1 MISICLEEEE
11 NIYMRKYLLPGF
23 LLISEILIIIA
34 AAIMS
39 VYIRF
44 EGNVVDHYLRIIVA
58 HLPFLIVDYLLFFL
72 FFELYRRVW
81 RYAGIRE
88 LLAVAGAS
96 LCGTALFYIG
106 HNFFDGDYIP
116 RTVFVLIFFLVLA
129 GTGISRLALRFLI
142 TMAEADKKNGDAIP
156 VLIIGAGDAGNL
168 MARDIKQYHANDR
181 RIVGFIDDDPSK
193 LHNLAFGIKVLG
205 GRDAIADAVAKY
217 GVKEIIIAIPSLPP
231 REIAAIVDICSQ
243 TKCKTKI
250 VPGVYSLLE
259 QSVNMKTLRPVGVED
274 LLERDPVVLDV
285 EKIAGYLKGKCV
297 MVTGAG
303 GSIGSELCRQVMQ
316 MKPSTLILLGKGE
329 NSIYEIHRE
338 LGGIYGT
345 KRIVPVIASVR
356 DTERMSGIYDRYKP
370 QVVFHAAAHKH
381 VPLMEA
387 QPEEAVR
394 NNVYGSWRTAR
405 LAGEKGVETFIMVST
420 DKAVNPTS
428 VMGATKR
435 VAERVMQALN
445 KQFATKYITVRF
457 GNVLGS
463 RGSVVPL
470 FKKQIEAGGPVTVTD
485 PEMKRYFMT
494 IPEASQLILQAGA
507 MGKGGEVFV
516 LDMGEPVKIVDLARN
531 MIRLY
536 GHEPD
541 VDVQITFTGLRPGEK
556 LFEELL
562 TAEEGTSSTMHKQ
575 IFRANLRDEDPQ
587 SLRDEL
593 AKFKNCT
600 TDLEYI
606 ELLQKMVPTYTPNHF

>member
-1 MISICLEEEE
+1 
-11 NIYMRKYLLPGF
+11 MRKYLLPGF
-23 LLISEILIIIA
+23 LLISDILIIIA

-44 EGNVVDHYLRIIVA
+44 EGADVDHYLPVIVA
-58 HLPFLIVDYLLFFL
+58 HLPFLIVDFLLFFL

-88 LLAVAGAS
+88 LLAVAGAA
-96 LCGTALFYIG
+96 LCGTAAFYAG
-106 HNFFDGDYIP
+106 HNLLDGVYIP
-116 RTVFVLIFFLVLA
+116 RILYVLIFFIVLA
-129 GTGISRLALRFLI
+129 GTGISRLSLRFLI
-142 TMAEADKKNGDAIP
+142 TLSSRENKTSEAIP

-181 RIVGFIDDDPSK
+181 HIVGFIDDDPSK
-193 LHNLAFGIKVLG
+193 LNNLAFGIKVIG
-205 GRDAIADAVAKY
+205 GREAIEGAVEKY
-217 GVKEIIIAIPSLPP
+217 GVKEIIIAMPSLTP

-243 TKCKTKI
+243 TKCITKI

-259 QSVNMKTLRPVGVED
+259 QNVNMNTLRPVGVED
-274 LLERDPVVLDV
+274 LLERDPVILDV
-285 EKIAGYLKGKCV
+285 EQIAGYLKGKCV

-345 KRIVPVIASVR
+345 KRIVPIIASVR
-356 DTERMSGIYDRYKP
+356 DTERMAGVYDRYKP

-435 VAERVMQALN
+435 VAEKVMQGLN
-445 KQFATKYITVRF
+445 VQFDTKYITVRF

-507 MGKGGEVFV
+507 MGRGGEVFV
-516 LDMGEPVKIVDLARN
+516 LDMGEPVKIVDLAKN

-541 VDVQITFTGLRPGEK
+541 GDIQITFTGLRPGEK

-562 TAEEGTSSTMHKQ
+562 SAEEGTSATMHKQ
-575 IFRANLRDEDPQ
+575 IFRANLPGEDPQ
-587 SLRDEL
+587 TIRDQL
-593 AKFKNCT
+593 AKFRNCK
-600 TDLEYI
+600 TDLEFI
-606 ELLQKMVPTYTPNHF
+606 EMLQEMVPTYTPNHF

>member
-1 MISICLEEEE
+1 
-11 NIYMRKYLLPGF
+11 MRKYLLPGF
-23 LLISEILIIIA
+23 LLISDSLIIIA
-34 AAIMS
+34 AAIIS

-44 EGNVVDHYLRIIVA
+44 EGIDVEHYLKIVVA
-58 HLPFLIVDYLLFFL
+58 QLPFMIAAYLLFFL

-96 LCGTALFYIG
+96 LCGTAFFYVG
-106 HNFFDGDYIP
+106 YNFFNTEFIP
-116 RTVFVLIFFLVLA
+116 RTVFVLIFFFVLA
-129 GTGISRLALRFLI
+129 GTGISRLSLRLLI
-142 TMAEADKKNGDAIP
+142 TMSETEKKKSDAMP

-168 MARDIKQYHANDR
+168 MARDIMQYHANDR
-181 RIVGFIDDDPSK
+181 KIIGFIDDDLAKHGS
-193 LHNLAFGIKVLG
+193 LAFGIKVLG
-205 GRDAIADAVAKY
+205 GRDAIADAVDNY
-217 GVKEIIIAIPSLPP
+217 GVKEIIIAIPSLSP
-231 REIAAIVDICSQ
+231 REIAAIVDICSK
-243 TKCKTKI
+243 TKCKMKI
-250 VPGVYSLLE
+250 VPGIYSLLE
-259 QSVNMKTLRPVGVED
+259 KNVNMKTLRPIGVED
-274 LLERDPVVLDV
+274 LLPRDQVMLDV

-316 MKPSTLILLGKGE
+316 MQPSSLILLGKGE

-338 LGGIYGT
+338 LCGIYGGT
-345 KRIVPVIASVR
+345 GIVPVIASVR
-356 DTERMSGIYDRYKP
+356 DTKRMAGIYDRYRP

-394 NNVYGSWRTAR
+394 NNICGSWRTAR

-516 LDMGEPVKIVDLARN
+516 LDMGAPVKIVDLARN

-536 GHEPD
+536 GYEPD
-541 VDVQITFTGLRPGEK
+541 VDIQIAFTGLRPGEK

-562 TAEEGTSSTMHKQ
+562 TAEEGTSSTMHRQ

-587 SLRDEL
+587 SLREDLVEFDTC
-593 AKFKNCT
+593 K

-606 ELLQKMVPTYTPNHF
+606 A

>member
-1 MISICLEEEE
+1 
-11 NIYMRKYLLPGF
+11 MRKYLLPGF
-23 LLISEILIIIA
+23 LFITDVLIIIA
-34 AAIMS
+34 AAISS

-44 EGNVVDHYLRIIVA
+44 EGEAVDYFLPIMVA
-58 HLPFLIVDYLLFFL
+58 NIPFLLVVYLSFFLLFA
-72 FFELYRRVW
+72 LYRRVW

-88 LLAVAGAS
+88 LLAIAGATC
-96 LCGTALFYIG
+96 CGTLVFFAG
-106 HNFFDGDYIP
+106 HNLFGGIYLP
-116 RTVFVLIFFLVLA
+116 RTIYVLLLFIIMA
-129 GTGISRLALRFLI
+129 CTGISRLALRCLI
-142 TMAEADKKNGDAIP
+142 TIASREHNGTEQVP

-168 MARDIKQYHANDR
+168 MARDITQYHSRDR

-193 LHNLAFGIKVLG
+193 HANLAFGIKVLG
-205 GRDAIADAVAKY
+205 GRELIASTVEKY

-243 TKCKTKI
+243 TKCKTQI

-259 QSVNMKTLRPVGVED
+259 QNINMKTLRPVGVED

-285 EKIAGYLKGKCV
+285 EKIASYLKGKCV
-297 MVTGAG
+297 LVTGAG

-316 MKPSTLILLGKGE
+316 MKPATLILLGKGE

-338 LGGIYGT
+338 LAGIYGT
-345 KRIVPVIASVR
+345 KRIVPIIASVR
-356 DTERMSGIYDRYKP
+356 DTERMAGIFDRYKP

-435 VAERVMQALN
+435 VAEKVMQGLN
-445 KQFATKYITVRF
+445 QQFATKYITVRF

-541 VDVQITFTGLRPGEK
+541 GDIQITFTGLRPGEK

-562 TAEEGTSSTMHKQ
+562 SAEEGTSATIHKQ
-575 IFRANLRDEDPQ
+575 IFRANLKDEDPQ
-587 SLRDEL
+587 MIRNQL
-593 AKFKNCT
+593 AKFKECT
-600 TDLEYI
+600 TDLEFI
-606 ELLQKMVPTYTPNHF
+606 EMLQEMVPTYTPNHF

>member
-1 MISICLEEEE
+1 
-11 NIYMRKYLLPGF
+11 MRKYLLPGF
-23 LLISEILIIIA
+23 LLISDILIIIA

-44 EGNVVDHYLRIIVA
+44 EGANVDHYLRLIVA
-58 HLPFLIVDYLLFFL
+58 HLPFLIVDFLLFFL

-88 LLAVAGAS
+88 LLAVAGAT
-96 LCGTALFYIG
+96 LCGTAAFYVG
-106 HNFFDGDYIP
+106 HNVFDGVYIP
-116 RTVFVLIFFLVLA
+116 RTLYVLIFFIVLA

-142 TMAEADKKNGDAIP
+142 TLSSRENKTSEAMP

-181 RIVGFIDDDPSK
+181 HIVGFIDDDPAK

-205 GRDAIADAVAKY
+205 GRDVIASAVEKY
-217 GVKEIIIAIPSLPP
+217 GVKEIIIAMPSLTP
-231 REIAAIVDICSQ
+231 RELAAIVDICSQ
-243 TKCKTKI
+243 TKCITKI

-259 QSVNMKTLRPVGVED
+259 QNVNMNTLRPVGVED

-285 EKIAGYLKGKCV
+285 EQIAGYLKGKCV

-345 KRIVPVIASVR
+345 KRIVPIIASVR
-356 DTERMSGIYDRYKP
+356 DTERMAGVYDRYKP

-435 VAERVMQALN
+435 VAEKVMQGLN
-445 KQFATKYITVRF
+445 VQFDTKYITVRF

-541 VDVQITFTGLRPGEK
+541 GDIQITFTGLRPGEK

-562 TAEEGTSSTMHKQ
+562 SAEEGTTATIHTQ
-575 IFRANLRDEDPQ
+575 IFRANLPNEDPQ
-587 SLRDEL
+587 TIRDQL
-593 AKFKNCT
+593 AKFRNCK
-600 TDLEYI
+600 TDLEFI
-606 ELLQKMVPTYTPNHF
+606 EMLQEMVPTYTPNHF

>member
-1 MISICLEEEE
+1 
-11 NIYMRKYLLPGF
+11 MRKYLLPCF
-23 LLISEILIIIA
+23 LLISDILIIIA

-44 EGNVVDHYLRIIVA
+44 EDAAVDYYLPVVVA
-58 HLPFLIVDYLLFFL
+58 HLPFLIVDFLLFFL
-72 FFELYRRVW
+72 FFKLYRRVW

-88 LLAVAGAS
+88 LLAVAGAA
-96 LCGTALFYIG
+96 LCGTAAFYLG
-106 HNFFDGDYIP
+106 HNLFGGVYIP
-116 RTVFVLIFFLVLA
+116 RTLYVLIFFMVLA
-129 GTGISRLALRFLI
+129 GTGISRLSLRFLI
-142 TMAEADKKNGDAIP
+142 TLSSRENKTSDAIP

-181 RIVGFIDDDPSK
+181 HIVGFIDDDPSK
-193 LHNLAFGIKVLG
+193 LNNLAFGIKVIG
-205 GRDAIADAVAKY
+205 SREAIAGAVEKY
-217 GVKEIIIAIPSLPP
+217 GVKEIIIAMPSLTP

-243 TKCKTKI
+243 TKCITKI

-259 QSVNMKTLRPVGVED
+259 QNVNMNTLRPVGVED
-274 LLERDPVVLDV
+274 LLERDPVILDV
-285 EKIAGYLKGKCV
+285 EQIAGYLKGKCV

-345 KRIVPVIASVR
+345 KRIVPIIASVR
-356 DTERMSGIYDRYKP
+356 DTERMAGVFDRYKP

-435 VAERVMQALN
+435 VAEKVMQGLN
-445 KQFATKYITVRF
+445 VQFDTKYITVRF

-516 LDMGEPVKIVDLARN
+516 LDMGEPVKIVDLAKN

-541 VDVQITFTGLRPGEK
+541 GDIQITFTGLRPGEK

-562 TAEEGTSSTMHKQ
+562 SAEEGTSATMHSQ
-575 IFRANLRDEDPQ
+575 IFRANLPNEEPQTIRDQ
-587 SLRDEL
+587 L
-593 AKFKNCT
+593 AKFKNCK
-600 TDLEYI
+600 TDLEFI
-606 ELLQKMVPTYTPNHF
+606 EMLQEMVPTYTPNHF

>member
-1 MISICLEEEE
+1 
-11 NIYMRKYLLPGF
+11 MRKYLLPGF
-23 LLISEILIIIA
+23 LLISDILIIIA

-44 EGNVVDHYLRIIVA
+44 EGADVDHYLPVIVA
-58 HLPFLIVDYLLFFL
+58 HLPFLIVDFLLFFL

-88 LLAVAGAS
+88 LLAVAGAA
-96 LCGTALFYIG
+96 LCGTAAFYAG
-106 HNFFDGDYIP
+106 HNLLDGVYIP
-116 RTVFVLIFFLVLA
+116 RTLYVLIFFIVLA
-129 GTGISRLALRFLI
+129 GTGISRLSLRFLI
-142 TMAEADKKNGDAIP
+142 TLSSRENKTSEAIP

-181 RIVGFIDDDPSK
+181 HIVGFIDDDPSK
-193 LHNLAFGIKVLG
+193 LNNLAFGIKVIG
-205 GRDAIADAVAKY
+205 GREAIAGAVEKY
-217 GVKEIIIAIPSLPP
+217 GVKEIIIAMPSLTP

-243 TKCKTKI
+243 TKCITKI

-259 QSVNMKTLRPVGVED
+259 QNVNMNTLRPVGVED
-274 LLERDPVVLDV
+274 LLERDPVILDV
-285 EKIAGYLKGKCV
+285 EQIAGYLKGKCV

-345 KRIVPVIASVR
+345 KRIVPIIASVR
-356 DTERMSGIYDRYKP
+356 DTERMAGVYDRYKP

-428 VMGATKR
+428 GMGATKR
-435 VAERVMQALN
+435 VAEKVMQGLN
-445 KQFATKYITVRF
+445 VQFDTKYITVRF

-507 MGKGGEVFV
+507 MGRGGEVFV
-516 LDMGEPVKIVDLARN
+516 LDMGEPVKIVDLAKN

-541 VDVQITFTGLRPGEK
+541 GDIQITFTGLRPGEK

-562 TAEEGTSSTMHKQ
+562 SAEEGTSATMHKQ
-575 IFRANLRDEDPQ
+575 IFRANLPGEDPQ
-587 SLRDEL
+587 TIRDQL
-593 AKFKNCT
+593 AKFRNCK
-600 TDLEYI
+600 TDLEFI
-606 ELLQKMVPTYTPNHF
+606 EMLQEMVPTYTPNHF

>member
-1 MISICLEEEE
+1 
-11 NIYMRKYLLPGF
+11 MRKYLLPGF
-23 LLISEILIIIA
+23 LLISDILIIIA

-44 EGNVVDHYLRIIVA
+44 EGADVDHYLPVIVA
-58 HLPFLIVDYLLFFL
+58 HLPFLIVDFLLFFL

-88 LLAVAGAS
+88 LLAVAGAA
-96 LCGTALFYIG
+96 LCGTAAFYAG
-106 HNFFDGDYIP
+106 HNLLDGVYIP
-116 RTVFVLIFFLVLA
+116 RTLYVLIFFMVLA
-129 GTGISRLALRFLI
+129 GTGISRLSLRFLI
-142 TMAEADKKNGDAIP
+142 TLSSRENKTSEAIP

-181 RIVGFIDDDPSK
+181 HIVGFIDDDPSK
-193 LHNLAFGIKVLG
+193 LHNLAFGIKVIG
-205 GRDAIADAVAKY
+205 GRQAIAGAVEKY
-217 GVKEIIIAIPSLPP
+217 GVKEIIIAMPSLTP

-243 TKCKTKI
+243 TKCITKI

-259 QSVNMKTLRPVGVED
+259 QNVNMNTLRPVGVED

-285 EKIAGYLKGKCV
+285 EQIAGYLKGKCV

-345 KRIVPVIASVR
+345 KRIVPIIASVR
-356 DTERMSGIYDRYKP
+356 DTERMAGVYDRYKP

-435 VAERVMQALN
+435 VAEKVMQGLN
-445 KQFATKYITVRF
+445 VQFDTKYITVRF

-516 LDMGEPVKIVDLARN
+516 LDMGEPVKIVDLAKN

-541 VDVQITFTGLRPGEK
+541 GDIQITFTGLRPGEK

-562 TAEEGTSSTMHKQ
+562 SAEEGTSATIHSQ
-575 IFRANLRDEDPQ
+575 IFRANLPDEDPQ
-587 SLRDEL
+587 TIRDQL
-593 AKFKNCT
+593 AKFRNCK
-600 TDLEYI
+600 TDLEFI
-606 ELLQKMVPTYTPNHF
+606 EMLQEMVPTYTPNHF

>member
-1 MISICLEEEE
+1 
-11 NIYMRKYLLPGF
+11 MRKYLLPGF
-23 LLISEILIIIA
+23 LLVSDILIIIA

-44 EGNVVDHYLRIIVA
+44 EGVAVDHYLRVIVA
-58 HLPFLIVDYLLFFL
+58 HLPFLCADYLLFFL
-72 FFELYRRVW
+72 LFKLYRRVW

-88 LLAVAGAS
+88 LLAVAGAA
-96 LCGTALFYIG
+96 LCGTAVFYTG
-106 HNFFDGDYIP
+106 HTLFDGVYIP
-116 RTVFVLIFFLVLA
+116 RTLYVLIFFIILA
-129 GTGISRLALRFLI
+129 GTGISRLSLRFLI
-142 TMAEADKKNGDAIP
+142 TLSSRESKTNDAIP

-181 RIVGFIDDDPSK
+181 HIVGFIDDDPAK
-193 LHNLAFGIKVLG
+193 LNNLAFGIKVLG
-205 GRDAIADAVAKY
+205 GRDTIASAVEKY
-217 GVKEIIIAIPSLPP
+217 DVKEIIIAMPSLAP
-231 REIAAIVDICSQ
+231 REIAGIVDICSQ

-259 QSVNMKTLRPVGVED
+259 QNVNMNALRPVGVED

-297 MVTGAG
+297 LVTGAG

-338 LGGIYGT
+338 LGSIYGT

-356 DTERMSGIYDRYKP
+356 DTERMAGVFDRYKP

-435 VAERVMQALN
+435 VAEKVMQGLN
-445 KQFATKYITVRF
+445 VQFDTKYITVRF

-541 VDVQITFTGLRPGEK
+541 DDIQITFTGLRPGEK

-562 TAEEGTSSTMHKQ
+562 SAEEGTSATVHTQ
-575 IFRANLRDEDPQ
+575 IFRANLPGEDPQ
-587 SLRDEL
+587 TIRDQL

-606 ELLQKMVPTYTPNHF
+606 EMLQEMVPTYTPNHF

>member
-1 MISICLEEEE
+1 
-11 NIYMRKYLLPGF
+11 MRKYLLPGF
-23 LLISEILIIIA
+23 LLVSDILIIIA

-44 EGNVVDHYLRIIVA
+44 EGVAVDHYLRVIVA
-58 HLPFLIVDYLLFFL
+58 HLPFLCADYLLFFL
-72 FFELYRRVW
+72 LFKLYRRVW

-88 LLAVAGAS
+88 LLAVAGAA
-96 LCGTALFYIG
+96 LCGTAVFYTG
-106 HNFFDGDYIP
+106 HTLFDGVYIP
-116 RTVFVLIFFLVLA
+116 RTLYVLIFFIILA

-142 TMAEADKKNGDAIP
+142 TLSSRESKTSDAIP

-181 RIVGFIDDDPSK
+181 HIVGFIDDDPAK
-193 LHNLAFGIKVLG
+193 LNNLAFGIKVLG
-205 GRDAIADAVAKY
+205 GRDTIASAVEKY
-217 GVKEIIIAIPSLPP
+217 DVKEIIIAMPSLAP
-231 REIAAIVDICSQ
+231 REIAGIVDICSQ

-259 QSVNMKTLRPVGVED
+259 QNVNMNALRPVGVED

-297 MVTGAG
+297 LVTGAG

-338 LGGIYGT
+338 LGSIYGT

-356 DTERMSGIYDRYKP
+356 DTERMAGVFDRYKP

-435 VAERVMQALN
+435 VAEKVMQGLN
-445 KQFATKYITVRF
+445 VQFNTKYITVRF

-541 VDVQITFTGLRPGEK
+541 DDIQITFTGLRPGEK

-562 TAEEGTSSTMHKQ
+562 SAEEGTSATVHTQ
-575 IFRANLRDEDPQ
+575 IFRANLREEDPQ
-587 SLRDEL
+587 TIRDQL

-606 ELLQKMVPTYTPNHF
+606 EMLQEMVPTYTPNHF

>member
-1 MISICLEEEE
+1 
-11 NIYMRKYLLPGF
+11 MRKYLLPGF
-23 LLISEILIIIA
+23 LLISDILIIIA

-44 EGNVVDHYLRIIVA
+44 EGADVDHYLRVIVA
-58 HLPFLIVDYLLFFL
+58 HLPFLIVDFLLFFL

-88 LLAVAGAS
+88 LLAVAGAA
-96 LCGTALFYIG
+96 LCGTAAFYVG
-106 HNFFDGDYIP
+106 HNLFDGVYIP
-116 RTVFVLIFFLVLA
+116 RTLYVLIFFMVLA

-142 TMAEADKKNGDAIP
+142 TLSSRENKTSEAIP

-181 RIVGFIDDDPSK
+181 HIVGFIDDDPSK

-205 GRDAIADAVAKY
+205 GRDVIASAVEKY
-217 GVKEIIIAIPSLPP
+217 GVKEIIIAMPSLTP

-243 TKCKTKI
+243 TKCITKI

-259 QSVNMKTLRPVGVED
+259 QNVNMNTLRPVGVED
-274 LLERDPVVLDV
+274 LLERDPVILDV

-338 LGGIYGT
+338 QGGIYGT
-345 KRIVPVIASVR
+345 KRIVPIIASVR
-356 DTERMSGIYDRYKP
+356 DTERMAGVFDRYKP

-394 NNVYGSWRTAR
+394 NNVSGSWSTAR

-435 VAERVMQALN
+435 VAEKVMQGLN
-445 KQFATKYITVRF
+445 VQFDTKYITVRF

-541 VDVQITFTGLRPGEK
+541 GDIQITFTGL
-556 LFEELL
+556 
-562 TAEEGTSSTMHKQ
+562 
-575 IFRANLRDEDPQ
+575 
-587 SLRDEL
+587 
-593 AKFKNCT
+593 
-600 TDLEYI
+600 
-606 ELLQKMVPTYTPNHF
+606 

>member
-1 MISICLEEEE
+1 
-11 NIYMRKYLLPGF
+11 
-23 LLISEILIIIA
+23 
-34 AAIMS
+34 
-39 VYIRF
+39 
-44 EGNVVDHYLRIIVA
+44 
-58 HLPFLIVDYLLFFL
+58 
-72 FFELYRRVW
+72 
-81 RYAGIRE
+81 
-88 LLAVAGAS
+88 
-96 LCGTALFYIG
+96 
-106 HNFFDGDYIP
+106 
-116 RTVFVLIFFLVLA
+116 
-129 GTGISRLALRFLI
+129 
-142 TMAEADKKNGDAIP
+142 
-156 VLIIGAGDAGNL
+156 

-181 RIVGFIDDDPSK
+181 HIVGFIDDDPSK
-193 LHNLAFGIKVLG
+193 LNNLAFGIKVIG
-205 GRDAIADAVAKY
+205 GREAIEGAVEKY
-217 GVKEIIIAIPSLPP
+217 GVKEIIIAMPSLTP

-243 TKCKTKI
+243 TKCITKI
-250 VPGVYSLLE
+250 IPGVYSLLE
-259 QSVNMKTLRPVGVED
+259 QNVNMNTLRPVGVED
-274 LLERDPVVLDV
+274 LLERDPVILDV
-285 EKIAGYLKGKCV
+285 EQIAGYLKGKCV

-345 KRIVPVIASVR
+345 KRIVPIIASVR
-356 DTERMSGIYDRYKP
+356 DTERMAGVYDRYKP

-435 VAERVMQALN
+435 VAEKVMQGLN
-445 KQFATKYITVRF
+445 VQFDTKYITVRF

-507 MGKGGEVFV
+507 MGRGGEVFV
-516 LDMGEPVKIVDLARN
+516 LDMGEPVKIVDLAKN

-541 VDVQITFTGLRPGEK
+541 GDIQITFTGLRPGEK

-562 TAEEGTSSTMHKQ
+562 SAEEGTSATMHKQ
-575 IFRANLRDEDPQ
+575 IFRANLPNEDPQ
-587 SLRDEL
+587 TIRDQL
-593 AKFKNCT
+593 AKFRNCK
-600 TDLEYI
+600 TDLEFI
-606 ELLQKMVPTYTPNHF
+606 EMLQEMVPTYTPNHF

>member
-1 MISICLEEEE
+1 
-11 NIYMRKYLLPGF
+11 MRKYLLPGF
-23 LLISEILIIIA
+23 LLISDILIIIA

-44 EGNVVDHYLRIIVA
+44 EGADVDHYLPVIVA
-58 HLPFLIVDYLLFFL
+58 HLPFLIVDFLLFFL

-88 LLAVAGAS
+88 LLAVAGAV
-96 LCGTALFYIG
+96 LGGTAAFYAGCI
-106 HNFFDGDYIP
+106 FYSVYIP
-116 RTVFVLIFFLVLA
+116 RTLYVLIFFMVLA

-142 TMAEADKKNGDAIP
+142 TLSSRENKTSEAIP

-181 RIVGFIDDDPSK
+181 HIVGFIDDDPSK
-193 LHNLAFGIKVLG
+193 LNNLAFGIKVIG
-205 GRDAIADAVAKY
+205 GRQAIAGAVEKY
-217 GVKEIIIAIPSLPP
+217 GVKEIIIAMPSLTP

-243 TKCKTKI
+243 TKCITKI

-259 QSVNMKTLRPVGVED
+259 QNVNMNTLRPVGVED

-345 KRIVPVIASVR
+345 KRIVPIIASVR
-356 DTERMSGIYDRYKP
+356 DTERMAGVYDRYKP

-435 VAERVMQALN
+435 VAEKVMQGLN
-445 KQFATKYITVRF
+445 VQFDTKYITVRF

-507 MGKGGEVFV
+507 MGRGGEVFV
-516 LDMGEPVKIVDLARN
+516 LDMGEPVKIVDLAKN

-541 VDVQITFTGLRPGEK
+541 GDIQITFTGLRPGEK

-562 TAEEGTSSTMHKQ
+562 SAEEGTSATIHKQ
-575 IFRANLRDEDPQ
+575 IFRANLPNEDPQ
-587 SLRDEL
+587 TIRDQL
-593 AKFKNCT
+593 AKFRNCK
-600 TDLEYI
+600 TDLEFI
-606 ELLQKMVPTYTPNHF
+606 EMLQEMVPTYTPNHF

>member
-1 MISICLEEEE
+1 
-11 NIYMRKYLLPGF
+11 MRKYLLPGF
-23 LLISEILIIIA
+23 LLISDILIIIA

-44 EGNVVDHYLRIIVA
+44 EGADVDHYLPVIVA
-58 HLPFLIVDYLLFFL
+58 HLPFLIVDFLLFFL

-88 LLAVAGAS
+88 LLAVAGAA
-96 LCGTALFYIG
+96 LCGTAAFYAG
-106 HNFFDGDYIP
+106 HNLLDGVYIP
-116 RTVFVLIFFLVLA
+116 RTLYVLIFFMVLA
-129 GTGISRLALRFLI
+129 GTGISRLSLRFLI
-142 TMAEADKKNGDAIP
+142 TLSSRENKTSEAIP

-181 RIVGFIDDDPSK
+181 HIVGFIDDDPSK
-193 LHNLAFGIKVLG
+193 LNNLAFGIKVIG
-205 GRDAIADAVAKY
+205 GREAIAGAVEKY
-217 GVKEIIIAIPSLPP
+217 GVKEIIIAMPSLTP

-243 TKCKTKI
+243 TKCITKI

-259 QSVNMKTLRPVGVED
+259 QNVNMNTLRPVGVED
-274 LLERDPVVLDV
+274 LLERDPVILDV
-285 EKIAGYLKGKCV
+285 EQIAGYLKGKCV

-345 KRIVPVIASVR
+345 KRIVPIIASVR
-356 DTERMSGIYDRYKP
+356 DTERMAGIFDRYKP

-435 VAERVMQALN
+435 VAEKVMQGLN
-445 KQFATKYITVRF
+445 VQFDTKYITVRF

-516 LDMGEPVKIVDLARN
+516 LDMGEPVKIVDLAKN

-541 VDVQITFTGLRPGEK
+541 GDIQITFTGLRPGEK

-562 TAEEGTSSTMHKQ
+562 SAEEGTSATIHKQ
-575 IFRANLRDEDPQ
+575 IFRANLPDEDPQ
-587 SLRDEL
+587 TIRDQL
-593 AKFKNCT
+593 AKFRNCK
-600 TDLEYI
+600 TDLEFI
-606 ELLQKMVPTYTPNHF
+606 EMLQEMVPTYTPNHF

>member
-1 MISICLEEEE
+1 
-11 NIYMRKYLLPGF
+11 MRKYLLPGF
-23 LLISEILIIIA
+23 LLILDILIIIA
-34 AAIMS
+34 AAITS

-44 EGNVVDHYLRIIVA
+44 EGIAVDHFLRIIVA

-72 FFELYRRVW
+72 FFNLYRRVW

-88 LLAVAGAS
+88 LLAVAAAAV
-96 LCGTALFYIG
+96 CGTVTFYAG
-106 HNFFDGDYIP
+106 HIFFGGVYIP
-116 RTVFVLIFFLVLA
+116 RTVFVLIFFLVMA

-142 TMAEADKKNGDAIP
+142 TLSSREKSEGNPLP
-156 VLIIGAGDAGNL
+156 VLIVGAGDAGNL
-168 MARDIKQYHANDR
+168 MARDITQYHKHDR
-181 RIVGFIDDDPSK
+181 RVIGFIDDDPQKHGS
-193 LHNLAFGIKVLG
+193 LAFGIKVLG
-205 GRDAIADAVAKY
+205 GRELIGEVVQRYD
-217 GVKEIIIAIPSLPP
+217 VKEIIIAMPSLPP
-231 REIAAIVDICSQ
+231 KEIAAIVDLCSQ
-243 TKCKTKI
+243 TKCNTKI
-250 VPGVYSLLE
+250 IPGVYSLLE
-259 QSVNMKTLRPVGVED
+259 QNVSMKSLRPIGVED
-274 LLERDPVVLDV
+274 LLQRDPVVLDI
-285 EKIAGYLKGKCV
+285 EKIAGYLRGKCIL
-297 MVTGAG
+297 VTGAG
-303 GSIGSELCRQVMQ
+303 GSIGSELCRQIMQ
-316 MKPSTLILLGKGE
+316 MKPASLILLGKGE

-338 LGGIYGT
+338 LGEIYGS
-345 KRIVPVIASVR
+345 KRLVPIIASVR
-356 DTERMSGIYDRYKP
+356 DRARMEDVFDQFKP

-387 QPEEAVR
+387 QPGEAVR

-435 VAERVMQALN
+435 VAEKVMQGLN
-445 KQFATKYITVRF
+445 KQFDTKYITVRF

-494 IPEASQLILQAGA
+494 IPEATQLILQAGS

-516 LDMGEPVKIVDLARN
+516 LDMGEPVKIVDLAKN

-541 VDVQITFTGLRPGEK
+541 EDIKITFTGLRPGEK

-562 TAEEGTSSTMHKQ
+562 SGEEGTTATIHTQ
-575 IFRANLRDEDPQ
+575 IFRANLREEDPQ
-587 SLRDEL
+587 TIRDQL
-593 AKFKNCT
+593 ARFKECKS
-600 TDLEYI
+600 DLEYI
-606 ELLQKMVPTYTPNHF
+606 AMLKEMVPTYTPNHF

>member
-1 MISICLEEEE
+1 
-11 NIYMRKYLLPGF
+11 MRKYLLPGF
-23 LLISEILIIIA
+23 LLVSDILIIIA

-44 EGNVVDHYLRIIVA
+44 EGVAVDHYLRVIVA
-58 HLPFLIVDYLLFFL
+58 HLPFLCADYLLFFL
-72 FFELYRRVW
+72 LFKLYRRVW

-88 LLAVAGAS
+88 LLAVAGAA
-96 LCGTALFYIG
+96 LCGTAVFYTG
-106 HNFFDGDYIP
+106 HTLFDGVYIP
-116 RTVFVLIFFLVLA
+116 RTLYVLIFFIILA
-129 GTGISRLALRFLI
+129 GTGISRLSLRFLI
-142 TMAEADKKNGDAIP
+142 TLSSRESKTNDAIP

-181 RIVGFIDDDPSK
+181 HIVGFIDDDPAK
-193 LHNLAFGIKVLG
+193 LNNLAFGIKVLG
-205 GRDAIADAVAKY
+205 GRDTIASAVEKY
-217 GVKEIIIAIPSLPP
+217 GVKEIIIAMPSLAP
-231 REIAAIVDICSQ
+231 REIAGIVDICSQ

-259 QSVNMKTLRPVGVED
+259 QNVNMNALRPVGVED

-297 MVTGAG
+297 LVTGAG

-338 LGGIYGT
+338 LGSIYGT

-356 DTERMSGIYDRYKP
+356 DTERMAGVFDRYKP

-435 VAERVMQALN
+435 VAEKVMQGLN
-445 KQFATKYITVRF
+445 VQFDTKYITVRF

-541 VDVQITFTGLRPGEK
+541 DDIQITFTGLRPGEK

-562 TAEEGTSSTMHKQ
+562 SAEEGTSATVHTQ

-587 SLRDEL
+587 TIRDQL

-606 ELLQKMVPTYTPNHF
+606 EMLQEMVPTYTPNHF

>member
-1 MISICLEEEE
+1 MKGKKT
-11 NIYMRKYLLPGF
+11 YMRKYLLPGF
-23 LLISEILIIIA
+23 LLISDILIIIG

-44 EGNVVDHYLRIIVA
+44 EDAAVTHYLRVIVA
-58 HLPFLIVDYLLFFL
+58 YLPFLIVDYLLFFL

-88 LLAVAGAS
+88 LLAVAGAT
-96 LCGTALFYIG
+96 LCATSVFYAG
-106 HNFFDGDYIP
+106 HNLFDGVYIP
-116 RTVFVLIFFLVLA
+116 RTLYVLMFFLVLA
-129 GTGISRLALRFLI
+129 GTGVSRLFLRFLI
-142 TMAEADKKNGDAIP
+142 TISSRESKTSEAIP

-168 MARDIKQYHANDR
+168 MARDIKQYHAHDR
-181 RIVGFIDDDPSK
+181 KIVGFIDDDPAK
-193 LHNLAFGIKVLG
+193 LHNLAFGIKVIG
-205 GRDAIADAVAKY
+205 GRGDIVSAVEKY

-259 QSVNMKTLRPVGVED
+259 QNVNMNTLRPVGVED
-274 LLERDPVVLDV
+274 LLERDPVILDV
-285 EKIAGYLKGKCV
+285 EKIAGYLRGKCV

-316 MKPSTLILLGKGE
+316 MKPATLILLGKGE

-345 KRIVPVIASVR
+345 KRLVPVIASVR
-356 DTERMSGIYDRYKP
+356 DMERMSGIYDRYKP

-435 VAERVMQALN
+435 VAEKVMQGLN
-445 KQFATKYITVRF
+445 KQFDTKYITVRF

-536 GHEPD
+536 GYEPD

-562 TAEEGTSSTMHKQ
+562 SAEEGTSATMHKQ
-575 IFRANLRDEDPQ
+575 IFRANLREEDPQ
-587 SLRDEL
+587 TIRDQL

-600 TDLEYI
+600 TDIEYI
-606 ELLQKMVPTYTPNHF
+606 EMLQEMVPTYHPNHF

>member
-1 MISICLEEEE
+1 
-11 NIYMRKYLLPGF
+11 MRKYLLPGF
-23 LLISEILIIIA
+23 LVISDILIIIA
-34 AAIMS
+34 AAIAS

-44 EGNVVDHYLRIIVA
+44 DGIAVDHYLPRIVA
-58 HLPFLIVDYLLFFL
+58 NIPFLIADYLIFFL
-72 FFELYRRVW
+72 LFALYRRIW

-88 LLAVAGAS
+88 LLAVAGATIS
-96 LCGTALFYIG
+96 GTVIFYLLHTAVSG
-106 HNFFDGDYIP
+106 VNIP
-116 RTVFVLIFFLVLA
+116 RTIFVLIMFMVMA
-129 GTGISRLALRFLI
+129 GTGLSRLALRVLI
-142 TMAEADKKNGDAIP
+142 TYASKEKKNGETLP
-156 VLIIGAGDAGNL
+156 VLIVGAGDAGNL
-168 MARDIKQYHANDR
+168 MARDITQYHAHDR
-181 RIVGFIDDDPSK
+181 RIIGFIDDDVTK
-193 LHNLAFGIKVLG
+193 KGNLAFGIPILG
-205 GRDAIADAVAKY
+205 GRDMIQQTVEKF
-217 GVKEIIIAIPSLPP
+217 GVKEIIIAIPSMPP
-231 REIAAIVDICSQ
+231 REVAPIVEICSQ
-243 TKCKTKI
+243 TKCKTQI

-259 QSVNMKTLRPVGVED
+259 QNINMKTLRPVGVED
-274 LLERDPVVLDV
+274 LLERDQVVLDL
-285 EKIAGYLKGKCV
+285 EKIAGYLRGKCV

-316 MKPSTLILLGKGE
+316 MKPSTLLLLGKGE

-338 LGGIYGT
+338 LGNLYGS
-345 KRIVPVIASVR
+345 KRLVPIIASVR
-356 DTERMSGIYDRYKP
+356 DTERMAGVFDRYKP

-435 VAERVMQALN
+435 VAEKVMQGLN
-445 KQFATKYITVRF
+445 QQFATKYITVRF

-516 LDMGEPVKIVDLARN
+516 LDMGQPVKIVDLAKN

-536 GHEPD
+536 GHEDGEIP
-541 VDVQITFTGLRPGEK
+541 IAFTGLRPGEK

-562 TAEEGTSSTMHKQ
+562 TAEEGTSATMHTK
-575 IFRANLRDEDPQ
+575 IFRANLRDEEPQ
-587 SLRDEL
+587 TLREQL
-593 AKFKNCT
+593 ARFKECQ
-600 TDLEYI
+600 TDTEYI
-606 ELLQKMVPTYTPNHF
+606 ELLKEMVPTYTPNHF

>member
-1 MISICLEEEE
+1 
-11 NIYMRKYLLPGF
+11 MRKYLLPGF
-23 LLISEILIIIA
+23 LLILDILIIIA
-34 AAIMS
+34 SAIAS
-39 VYIRF
+39 VFIRF
-44 EGNVVDHYLRIIVA
+44 TSDAVDPYLSIIIA
-58 HLPFLIVDYLLFFL
+58 NLPFVIVDYLVFFL

-88 LLAVAGAS
+88 LLSVTSATI
-96 LCGTALFYIG
+96 CGTVVFYVG
-106 HNFFDGDYIP
+106 HTFFGSAYIP
-116 RTVFVLIFFLVLA
+116 LTILILMFFLILA
-129 GTGISRLALRFLI
+129 GTGFSRLALRFLI
-142 TMAEADKKNGDAIP
+142 TLSSREKNESAAIP
-156 VLIIGAGDAGNL
+156 VLIVGAGDAGNL
-168 MARDIKQYHANDR
+168 MARDIKQYHSHDR
-181 RIVGFIDDDPSK
+181 RIVGFIDDDIAK
-193 LHNLAFGIKVLG
+193 HKNLAFGIKVLG
-205 GRDAIADAVAKY
+205 GRELIGDIVEKD

-231 REIAAIVDICSQ
+231 RKIAAIVDLCSK

-259 QSVNMKTLRPVGVED
+259 QNVNMNTLRPVGVED
-274 LLERDPVVLDV
+274 LLPRDPVVLDV
-285 EKIAGYLKGKCV
+285 DKIAGYLKGKCIL
-297 MVTGAG
+297 VTGAG

-316 MKPSTLILLGKGE
+316 MKPATLILLGKGE
-329 NSIYEIHRE
+329 NSIYEIHSE
-338 LGGIYGT
+338 LAGVYG
-345 KRIVPVIASVR
+345 KERLVPVIASVR
-356 DTERMSGIYDRYKP
+356 DVERMAGIFDRYKP

-387 QPEEAVR
+387 QPGEAVR

-435 VAERVMQALN
+435 VAEKVMQALN
-445 KQFATKYITVRF
+445 KQFDTKYITVRF

-507 MGKGGEVFV
+507 MGEGGEVFV
-516 LDMGEPVKIVDLARN
+516 LDMGEPVKILDLAKN

-536 GHEPD
+536 GYEPD
-541 VDVQITFTGLRPGEK
+541 EDIKITFSGLRPGEK

-562 TAEEGTSSTMHKQ
+562 TAEEGTRSTVHKQ
-575 IFRANLRDEDPQ
+575 IFRANLKDEDPQ
-587 SLRDEL
+587 SMREQL
-593 AKFKNCT
+593 ARFSHCG
-600 TDLEYI
+600 TDI
-606 ELLQKMVPTYTPNHF
+606 EFIDLLKEIVPTYTPNHF

>member
-1 MISICLEEEE
+1 
-11 NIYMRKYLLPGF
+11 MRKYLLPGF
-23 LLISEILIIIA
+23 LLISDILIIIA

-44 EGNVVDHYLRIIVA
+44 EGADVDHYLPVIVA
-58 HLPFLIVDYLLFFL
+58 HLPFLIVDFLLFFL

-88 LLAVAGAS
+88 LLAVAGAA
-96 LCGTALFYIG
+96 LCGTAAFYAG
-106 HNFFDGDYIP
+106 HNLLDGVYIP
-116 RTVFVLIFFLVLA
+116 RTLYVLIFFMVLA
-129 GTGISRLALRFLI
+129 GTGISRLSLRFLI
-142 TMAEADKKNGDAIP
+142 TLSSRENKTSEAIP

-181 RIVGFIDDDPSK
+181 HIVGFIDDDPSK

-205 GRDAIADAVAKY
+205 GRDVIAGAVEKY
-217 GVKEIIIAIPSLPP
+217 GVKEIIIAMPSLPP

-243 TKCKTKI
+243 TKCITKI

-259 QSVNMKTLRPVGVED
+259 QNVNMNTLRPVGVED
-274 LLERDPVVLDV
+274 LLERDPVILDV
-285 EKIAGYLKGKCV
+285 EQIAGYLKGKCV

-345 KRIVPVIASVR
+345 KRIVPIIASVR
-356 DTERMSGIYDRYKP
+356 DTERMAGVYDRYKP

-387 QPEEAVR
+387 QPEE
-394 NNVYGSWRTAR
+394 
-405 LAGEKGVETFIMVST
+405 K
-420 DKAVNPTS
+420 
-428 VMGATKR
+428 
-435 VAERVMQALN
+435 VMQGLN
-445 KQFATKYITVRF
+445 VQFDTKYITVRF

-507 MGKGGEVFV
+507 MGRGGEVFV
-516 LDMGEPVKIVDLARN
+516 LDMGEPVKIVDLAKN

-541 VDVQITFTGLRPGEK
+541 GDIQITFTGLRPGEK

-562 TAEEGTSSTMHKQ
+562 SAEEGTSATMHKQ
-575 IFRANLRDEDPQ
+575 IFRANLPNEDPQ
-587 SLRDEL
+587 TIRDQL
-593 AKFKNCT
+593 AKFRHCK
-600 TDLEYI
+600 TDLEFI
-606 ELLQKMVPTYTPNHF
+606 EMLQEMVPTYTPNHF